1 MLGYVPQYIYLSDDT
16 VTRNIA
22 FGIPDREINMGA
34 VRRAAEVANLREFIE
49 TELSQGFETPIG
61 DRGIRFSGG
70 QRQRL
75 GIARAVYH
83 DPQVLVMDEA
93 TSALDGVTESVIME
107 AIEKLTG
114 SKTIILIAHRL
125 STLVGCNQIY
135 ILDRG
140 SVTARGNYHELMRA
154 NESFQQMARV
164 AE

>member
-22 FGIPDREINMGA
+22 FGIPDREINMG
-34 VRRAAEVANLREFIE
+34 
-49 TELSQGFETPIG
+49 
-61 DRGIRFSGG
+61 
-70 QRQRL
+70 
-75 GIARAVYH
+75 AVYH